1 MEIRVLN
8 YFLAVAREE
17 NITRASESL
26 NITQPTLSRQLHQ
39 LEEELGVELFEK
51 ENRKMILTNEGM
63 LLKRRAQE
71 IVSLADKTVTEV
83 SHNEKDL
90 NGEIAIGCGELQSVD
105 TLSKIIVEFQKL
117 HPKVTFNMFSGNTE
131 DIKNQ
136 MDQGLLDIGL
146 FLEPVNVEKYDFL
159 RMNVEETWGLFVKDD
174 SELAKHEVIEPKD
187 LNNKSVI
194 LPGRDV
200 INHELMNW
208 LGSEGKKL
216 NMVSSYNLIYNSAK
230 LVQNG
235 MGVMLCLKLD
245 MYYRHLT
252 FIPLSNAPVLNSFVV
267 WNSGQIFSRT
277 VTSFI
282 EYTRRYIKG
291 INVDVN

>member
-17 NITRASESL
+17 NITRAAESL

-159 RMNVEETWGLFVKDD
+159 RMNVEETWGLFVRDD
-174 SELAKHEVIEPKD
+174 SKLANHEVIEPKD
-187 LNNKSVI
+187 LKNQSVI
-194 LPGRDV
+194 LPGRGV

-208 LGSEGKKL
+208 LGSEGEKL
-216 NMVSSYNLIYNSAK
+216 STVSSYNLIYNSAK

-245 MYYRHLT
+245 TYYQYLT

-267 WNSGQIFSRT
+267 WNSGQIFSKT

-291 INVDVN
+291 IDIDVN

>member
-1 MEIRVLN
+1 LEIRVLN

-17 NITRASESL
+17 NITRAAESL

>member
-17 NITRASESL
+17 NITRAAESL

-159 RMNVEETWGLFVKDD
+159 RMNVEETWGLFVRDD
-174 SELAKHEVIEPKD
+174 SKLANHEVIEPKD
-187 LNNKSVI
+187 LKNQSVI
-194 LPGRDV
+194 LPGRGV

-208 LGSEGKKL
+208 LGSEGEKL
-216 NMVSSYNLIYNSAK
+216 STVSSYNLIYNSAK

-245 MYYRHLT
+245 MYYQHLT

-267 WNSGQIFSRT
+267 WNSGQIFSKT

-291 INVDVN
+291 IDIDVN